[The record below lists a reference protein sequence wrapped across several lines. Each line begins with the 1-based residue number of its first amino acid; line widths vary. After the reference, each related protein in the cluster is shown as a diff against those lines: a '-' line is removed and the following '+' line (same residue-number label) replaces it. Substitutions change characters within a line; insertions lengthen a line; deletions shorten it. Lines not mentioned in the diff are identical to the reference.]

1 MPSPTRATKGVAP
14 ARATRLGWLAL
25 LALGIPLA
33 LAACG
38 GGGNQRRGALDIEML
53 DNFYKRDVTRV
64 PAGTRVRFS
73 NGGRAVHNAVA
84 ANGGW
89 STPLSIQSGD
99 AATVT
104 LSKPGVY
111 RFYCTFHGTSDGQGM
126 AGTIVVGDVRYETSE
141 STTGRD
147 LPVVRQASGV
157 TRRVPQDYRTIQAA
171 VNAASPGDLVLVGPG
186 VYREEVKVTIP
197 SLVIRGTDRNQ
208 VVVDGEAVENLT
220 VRNAVA
226 NGLFWTGVTGYRASY
241 VTASANGDYGIYA
254 FGSRD
259 GVFERSYASG
269 SPDAGFYIGQCNP
282 CNAVIDGVVSEGN
295 ALGYSGTNASDLDIV
310 RSVFRRNWAGIV
322 PNTGDY
328 ELLPPFRDVRIVGN
342 LVQANGNRAAPGA
355 HVEWS
360 GFGNGIV
367 LAGGNDALVQRN
379 RVLDHPNHGI
389 LVTPN
394 LDEHFWTSAGNQ
406 VRDNV
411 ISGSGRADLA
421 LAGPAG
427 AGNCFSG
434 NSVRSTVPVGLQAF
448 QSCHGLRL
456 PVRMDLST
464 TLQSLGPGGRGQPRR
479 VPPQPLAG
487 RAAGAT
493 AAADAWRR
501 GRLGPTGGRHL
512 PRPPRRPRP
521 DRPAGAARRP
531 ARHLPQGAHR
541 VRRPDPGLIR
551 LAGDFRPLRLPAALR
566 AVRGVD
572 RAGPV
577 GPRAPRRPQPRRHHR
592 LGRRGAGGTVPRRDR
607 LPRARAA
614 EDPGL
619 AADHHD
625 RWWHRRLCAHPRHR
639 RPDRWDRL
647 ALHHLSTCRPS
658 SRNQAVIERP
668 SEGRVVD
675 WSIG

>member
-126 AGTIVVGDVRYETSE
+126 AGTIV
-141 STTGRD
+141 
-147 LPVVRQASGV
+147 
-157 TRRVPQDYRTIQAA
+157 
-171 VNAASPGDLVLVGPG
+171 
-186 VYREEVKVTIP
+186 
-197 SLVIRGTDRNQ
+197 
-208 VVVDGEAVENLT
+208 DGEVRRPNAISVTADGVAVENLT

-259 GVFERSYASG
+259 GVFEQSYASG

-282 CNAVIDGVVSEGN
+282 CDAVIDGVVSEGN

-310 RSVFRRNWAGIV
+310 RSVFRHNWAGIV

-342 LVQANGNRAAPGA
+342 LVQDNGNRDAPGA

-367 LAGGNDALVQRN
+367 LAGGNDSLVQRN

-411 ISGSGRADLA
+411 IAGSGRADLA

-434 NSVRSTVPVGLQAF
+434 NTVRSTVPVGLQAF
-448 QSCHGLRL
+448 QSCGGLRL
-456 PVRMDLST
+456 PMRMDLST
-464 TLQSLGPGGRGQPRR
+464 TLQSLGLVAEANLDAFPHHRSQDAPPA
-479 VPPQPLAG
+479 PPQPQMARGTTAPVRPAVDIYDDHRVDLDQIALPAPPTDQRATVRKEPTVFGVPILASSAWQVIFGLYGYLLPFALFAAWVSLALWDLARRDDLG
-487 RAAGAT
+487 RGAT
-493 AAADAWRR
+493 IAWV
-501 GRLGPTGGRHL
+501 GVVLVVPFLGVIAYHALG
-512 PRPPRRPRP
+512 RPRI
-521 DRPAGAARRP
+521 
-531 ARHLPQGAHR
+531 
-541 VRRPDPGLIR
+541 PGW
-551 LAGDFRPLRLPAALR
+551 LR
-566 AVRGVD
+566 ATMIGGGIVAYVLIL
-572 RAGPV
+572 AI
-577 GPRAPRRPQPRRHHR
+577 
-592 LGRRGAGGTVPRRDR
+592 GALIGGIV
-607 LPRARAA
+607 
-614 EDPGL
+614 
-619 AADHHD
+619 
-625 RWWHRRLCAHPRHR
+625 
-639 RPDRWDRL
+639 
-647 ALHHLSTCRPS
+647 
-658 SRNQAVIERP
+658 
-668 SEGRVVD
+668 
-675 WSIG
+675 

>member
-126 AGTIVVGDVRYETSE
+126 AGTIV
-141 STTGRD
+141 
-147 LPVVRQASGV
+147 
-157 TRRVPQDYRTIQAA
+157 
-171 VNAASPGDLVLVGPG
+171 
-186 VYREEVKVTIP
+186 
-197 SLVIRGTDRNQ
+197 
-208 VVVDGEAVENLT
+208 DGEVRRPNAISVTADGVAVENLT

-259 GVFERSYASG
+259 GVFEQSYASG

-282 CNAVIDGVVSEGN
+282 CDAVIDGVVSEGN

-310 RSVFRRNWAGIV
+310 RSVFRHNWAGIV

-342 LVQANGNRAAPGA
+342 LVQ
-355 HVEWS
+355 
-360 GFGNGIV
+360 
-367 LAGGNDALVQRN
+367 
-379 RVLDHPNHGI
+379 
-389 LVTPN
+389 
-394 LDEHFWTSAGNQ
+394 
-406 VRDNV
+406 DNV
-411 ISGSGRADLA
+411 IAGSGRADLA

-434 NSVRSTVPVGLQAF
+434 NTVRSTVPVGLQAF
-448 QSCHGLRL
+448 QSCGGLRL
-456 PVRMDLST
+456 PMR
-464 TLQSLGPGGRGQPRR
+464 
-479 VPPQPLAG
+479 
-487 RAAGAT
+487 
-493 AAADAWRR
+493 
-501 GRLGPTGGRHL
+501 
-512 PRPPRRPRP
+512 
-521 DRPAGAARRP
+521 
-531 ARHLPQGAHR
+531 
-541 VRRPDPGLIR
+541 
-551 LAGDFRPLRLPAALR
+551 
-566 AVRGVD
+566 
-572 RAGPV
+572 
-577 GPRAPRRPQPRRHHR
+577 
-592 LGRRGAGGTVPRRDR
+592 
-607 LPRARAA
+607 
-614 EDPGL
+614 
-619 AADHHD
+619 
-625 RWWHRRLCAHPRHR
+625 
-639 RPDRWDRL
+639 
-647 ALHHLSTCRPS
+647 
-658 SRNQAVIERP
+658 
-668 SEGRVVD
+668 
-675 WSIG
+675 

>member
-126 AGTIVVGDVRYETSE
+126 AGTIVVGEVRRPNAISVTA
-141 STTGRD
+141 D
-147 LPVVRQASGV
+147 GV
-157 TRRVPQDYRTIQAA
+157 
-171 VNAASPGDLVLVGPG
+171 
-186 VYREEVKVTIP
+186 
-197 SLVIRGTDRNQ
+197 
-208 VVVDGEAVENLT
+208 AVENLT

-259 GVFERSYASG
+259 GVFEQSYASG

-282 CNAVIDGVVSEGN
+282 CDAVIDGVVSEGN

-310 RSVFRRNWAGIV
+310 RSVFRHNWAGIV

-342 LVQANGNRAAPGA
+342 LVQDNGNRAAPGA

-367 LAGGNDALVQRN
+367 LAGGNDSLVQRN
-379 RVLDHPNHGI
+379 RVLDHPNHG
-389 LVTPN
+389 
-394 LDEHFWTSAGNQ
+394 EHFWTSAGNQ

-411 ISGSGRADLA
+411 IAGSGRADLA

-434 NSVRSTVPVGLQAF
+434 NTVRSTVPVGLQAF
-448 QSCHGLRL
+448 QSCGGLRL
-456 PVRMDLST
+456 PMRMDLST
-464 TLQSLGPGGRGQPRR
+464 TLQSLGLVAEANLDAFPHHRSQDAPPA
-479 VPPQPLAG
+479 PPQPQMARGTTAPVRPAVDIYDDHRVDLDQIALPAPPADQRATVRKEPTVFGVPILASSAWQVIFGLYGYLLPFALFAAWVSLALWDLARRDDLG
-487 RAAGAT
+487 RGAT
-493 AAADAWRR
+493 IAWV
-501 GRLGPTGGRHL
+501 GVVLVVPFLGVIAYHALG
-512 PRPPRRPRP
+512 RPRI
-521 DRPAGAARRP
+521 
-531 ARHLPQGAHR
+531 
-541 VRRPDPGLIR
+541 PGW
-551 LAGDFRPLRLPAALR
+551 LR
-566 AVRGVD
+566 ATMIGGGIVAYVLIL
-572 RAGPV
+572 AI
-577 GPRAPRRPQPRRHHR
+577 
-592 LGRRGAGGTVPRRDR
+592 GALIGGIV
-607 LPRARAA
+607 
-614 EDPGL
+614 
-619 AADHHD
+619 
-625 RWWHRRLCAHPRHR
+625 
-639 RPDRWDRL
+639 
-647 ALHHLSTCRPS
+647 
-658 SRNQAVIERP
+658 
-668 SEGRVVD
+668 
-675 WSIG
+675 

>member
-126 AGTIVVGDVRYETSE
+126 AGTIV
-141 STTGRD
+141 
-147 LPVVRQASGV
+147 
-157 TRRVPQDYRTIQAA
+157 
-171 VNAASPGDLVLVGPG
+171 
-186 VYREEVKVTIP
+186 
-197 SLVIRGTDRNQ
+197 
-208 VVVDGEAVENLT
+208 DGEVRRPNAISVTADGVAVENLT

-259 GVFERSYASG
+259 GVFEQSYASG

-282 CNAVIDGVVSEGN
+282 CDAVIDGVVSEGN

-310 RSVFRRNWAGIV
+310 RSVFRHNWAGIV

-342 LVQANGNRAAPGA
+342 LVQDNGNRAAPGA

-367 LAGGNDALVQRN
+367 LAGGNDSLVQRN

-411 ISGSGRADLA
+411 IAGSGRADLA

-434 NSVRSTVPVGLQAF
+434 NTVRSTVPVGLQAF
-448 QSCHGLRL
+448 QSCGGLRL
-456 PVRMDLST
+456 PMRMDLST
-464 TLQSLGPGGRGQPRR
+464 TLQSLGLVAEANLDAFPHHRSQDAPPA
-479 VPPQPLAG
+479 PPQPQMAHRPGAPG
-487 RAAGAT
+487 R
-493 AAADAWRR
+493 
-501 GRLGPTGGRHL
+501 RHL
-512 PRPPRRPRP
+512 RRPPRRPRP
-521 DRPAGAARRP
+521 DRPAGAARRS
-531 ARHLPQGAHR
+531 ARHRPQGAHR
-541 VRRPDPGLIR
+541 VRRPDPGFIR

-566 AVRGVD
+566 AVRGVGL
-572 RAGPV
+572 AGTV
-577 GPRAPRRPQPRRHHR
+577 GPGASRRPRPRRHHR
-592 LGRRGAGGTVPRRDR
+592 VGRRGAGGTVPRRDR
-607 LPRARAA
+607 LPRARTA

-619 AADHHD
+619 AACHHD

-639 RPDRWDRL
+639 CIDRWDRL
-647 ALHHLSTCRPS
+647 APRPRIDMWTAIQRPGCYPTIVRRS
-658 SRNQAVIERP
+658 CSRSVNRLAVPRSPPLRDTFSKSIDHWG
-668 SEGRVVD
+668 GR
-675 WSIG
+675 